1 MGEKLL
7 KIENLSKS
15 YNAQTQALADVN
27 ITLDKGEFVVVIGPS
42 GAGKS
47 TLIKTCSGA
56 IAPSKGE
63 IVINGKSFSIAKRW
77 IRIFW

>member
-47 TLIKTCSGA
+47 TLIRCITG
-56 IAPSKGE
+56 
-63 IVINGKSFSIAKRW
+63 
-77 IRIFW
+77 

>member
-42 GAGKS
+42 GAGPTQRDKECAARPAGS
-47 TLIKTCSGA
+47 DEFL
-56 IAPSKGE
+56 
-63 IVINGKSFSIAKRW
+63 GKC
-77 IRIFW
+77 IRTVSAG